1 MKFSYVKYIFALL
14 LFGSNGIVASFINL
28 SSYEIVFFRTLIGSL
43 FLISIS
49 FIAGGRLT
57 FYKHKKQF
65 LYVVISGAAMGTS
78 WIFLYEAYQ
87 QIGISVASLE
97 YYCGP
102 VIVMALSPI
111 IFKEKLSFTKGL
123 GFVIVVCGLFLINGY
138 TIGEQ
143 KNLWGLFYG
152 LMSALVYAVMVIFN
166 KKASDI
172 KGLENSML
180 QLLFSFITVAVFVCL
195 KQGFVIKT
203 NISSLPFI
211 LILGLCNTGIGC
223 YLYFSSI
230 GKLPIQTVA
239 ILGYIEPLSA
249 VIFSVIFLKEVMTF
263 TQAIGALL
271 IIGGA
276 VLGECIFNKSNYRC
290 KRRL

>member
-1 MKFSYVKYIFALL
+1 MKSSYVKYIFALL

-43 FLISIS
+43 FLVLLFYITK
-49 FIAGGRLT
+49 GELT
-57 FYKHKKQF
+57 FYKYKRQF
-65 LYVVISGAAMGTS
+65 LYILISGAAMGTS

-87 QIGISVASLE
+87 QIGISIASLE

-111 IFKEKLSFTKGL
+111 IFKEKLSFTKGV
-123 GFVIVVCGLFLINGY
+123 GFVIVVCGLLLINKY
-138 TIGEQ
+138 SIGGH
-143 KNLWGLFYG
+143 KNIWGLFCG
-152 LMSALVYAVMVIFN
+152 LMSALVYSIMVIFN

-180 QLLFSFITVAVFVCL
+180 QLLFSFITVAAFIWI

-203 NISSLPFI
+203 DISSLPFI
-211 LILGLCNTGIGC
+211 LILGLCNTGLGC

-276 VLGECIFNKSNYRC
+276 VLGECTFNKLSYWC

>member
-1 MKFSYVKYIFALL
+1 MKSSYVKYIFSLL
-14 LFGSNGIVASFINL
+14 LFGSNGIVAGFINL

-43 FLISIS
+43 FLTLLF
-49 FIAGGRLT
+49 FITKAELT
-57 FYKHKKQF
+57 FYKHKRQF
-65 LYVVISGAAMGTS
+65 LHVIISGAAMGAS

-87 QIGISVASLE
+87 QLGISAASLE

-111 IFKEKLSFTKGL
+111 MFKEKLSFTKGI

-138 TIGEQ
+138 VIGEQ
-143 KNLWGLFYG
+143 KNLWGLFCG
-152 LMSALVYAVMVIFN
+152 LMSALVYSVMVIFN

-172 KGLENSML
+172 NGLENSML
-180 QLLFSFITVAVFVCL
+180 QLFFSFITVAVFVWV
-195 KQGFVIKT
+195 KQGFIIQT
-203 NISSLPFI
+203 EISSLPFI
-211 LILGLCNTGIGC
+211 FILGLCNTGLGC

-249 VIFSVIFLKEVMTF
+249 VIFSVIFLKEFMTLP
-263 TQAIGALL
+263 QVIGAVL

-276 VLGECIFNKSNYRC
+276 VLGECTLKKSNCQRNS
-290 KRRL
+290 KL

>member
-123 GFVIVVCGLFLINGY
+123 GFVIVVCGLFLHKRVYNWRTKKPLGVVLRSYVSASICRNGY
-138 TIGEQ
+138 
-143 KNLWGLFYG
+143 L
-152 LMSALVYAVMVIFN
+152 
-166 KKASDI
+166 
-172 KGLENSML
+172 
-180 QLLFSFITVAVFVCL
+180 
-195 KQGFVIKT
+195 
-203 NISSLPFI
+203 
-211 LILGLCNTGIGC
+211 
-223 YLYFSSI
+223 
-230 GKLPIQTVA
+230 
-239 ILGYIEPLSA
+239 
-249 VIFSVIFLKEVMTF
+249 
-263 TQAIGALL
+263 
-271 IIGGA
+271 
-276 VLGECIFNKSNYRC
+276 
-290 KRRL
+290 

>member
-1 MKFSYVKYIFALL
+1 
-14 LFGSNGIVASFINL
+14 
-28 SSYEIVFFRTLIGSL
+28 
-43 FLISIS
+43 
-49 FIAGGRLT
+49 
-57 FYKHKKQF
+57 
-65 LYVVISGAAMGTS
+65 
-78 WIFLYEAYQ
+78 
-87 QIGISVASLE
+87 
-97 YYCGP
+97 
-102 VIVMALSPI
+102 
-111 IFKEKLSFTKGL
+111 LSFTKGL

-143 KNLWGLFYG
+143 KNLWGLFCG

-166 KKASDI
+166 KKALDI